1 MSVPAAVGA
10 AGHNSSLSLQVSFF
24 VLCSK
29 AMVRRASVGAPRED
43 DDDCV
48 SAISLCISRV
58 VSISNGNVKVS
69 FWDMLSFSFCFL
81 HCGESRRPNK
91 KLPEEE
97 HFLLL
102 LLLSSLPSLS
112 ATAPFLI
119 GNIAIAVAMCIL
131 CRN

>member
-24 VLCSK
+24 VLCSNDEEE
-29 AMVRRASVGAPRED
+29 ASVGAPRED

-97 HFLLL
+97 DFLLL

>member
-29 AMVRRASVGAPRED
+29 EASVGAPRED

-58 VSISNGNVKVS
+58 VSISKGNVKVS

-97 HFLLL
+97 DFLLL
-102 LLLSSLPSLS
+102 LLLSSLPSRS

>member
-29 AMVRRASVGAPRED
+29 EASVGAPRED

-91 KLPEEE
+91 KLQEEE
-97 HFLLL
+97 DF

>member
-29 AMVRRASVGAPRED
+29 EASVGAPRED

-97 HFLLL
+97 DF

>member
-29 AMVRRASVGAPRED
+29 EASVGAPRED

-97 HFLLL
+97 DFLLLL

>member
-29 AMVRRASVGAPRED
+29 EASVGAPRE

-58 VSISNGNVKVS
+58 VSSISRIALRTVKVS
-69 FWDMLSFSFCFL
+69 FWDMLSFSFYFL

-91 KLPEEE
+91 KLQEEE
-97 HFLLL
+97 EKDFFVLLL
-102 LLLSSLPSLS
+102 LLVLVP
-112 ATAPFLI
+112 PRHF
-119 GNIAIAVAMCIL
+119 
-131 CRN
+131 

>member
-1 MSVPAAVGA
+1 M
-10 AGHNSSLSLQVSFF
+10 
-24 VLCSK
+24 LCSK
-29 AMVRRASVGAPRED
+29 EASVGAPRE

-58 VSISNGNVKVS
+58 VSSISRIALRTVKVS
-69 FWDMLSFSFCFL
+69 FWDMLSFSFYFL

-97 HFLLL
+97 DFLLLL